1 MGSSPTK
8 EEIVVRLDDLDKEE
22 IKINKELRKL
32 QIELNQLI
40 PEDEQVKVKKYYYEN
55 EDDLNQKKK

>member
-40 PEDEQVKVKKYYYEN
+40 PEDEQVKVKKYYY
-55 EDDLNQKKK
+55 